1 MYKILAA
8 SALAMGLATSA
19 FAQTVMD
26 DSDAQYNSGTYSR
39 QAVPADP
46 YVDNM
51 TTQSI
56 NDNSTIGISGSSSA
70 GSNEFCAPGTP
81 GVGAQGA
88 PLGSGNTACNN

>member
-19 FAQTVMD
+19 FAQTVID
-26 DSDAQYNSGTYSR
+26 DPNAQYNSGTYSQ
-39 QAVPADP
+39 QAAPADP

-56 NDNSTIGISGSSSA
+56 TQDSTVGFSGSSSA
-70 GSNEFCAPGTP
+70 GTNEFCPPGTP
-81 GVGAQGA
+81 GAGVQGA
-88 PLGSGNTACNN
+88 PIGSGNPSCNN